1 VSPRLAGGDSA
12 SACGTDPVRAG
23 SGRLWKMVEMFLP
36 RRPVI
41 PDGGR
46 VIAVLVAAGAIALVA
61 ILGAHYS
68 DTSQPGRFDRRID
81 HYLHGLLVDHH
92 RLLEDVADLG
102 GPVAITIVAVVLAAV
117 LFLAGRPRAALL
129 AVVAPALAAAI
140 TEWLL
145 KPLIGRT
152 LGGFY
157 SFPSGHTTGIFAVAF
172 VVVVAM
178 LDRSAP
184 RPRAA
189 VALIVCVLSLAIAAC
204 VAAALVADHYHYA
217 TDTVGG
223 AGVALATVAIVG
235 LGIDLT
241 FDALA

>member
-1 VSPRLAGGDSA
+1 
-12 SACGTDPVRAG
+12 
-23 SGRLWKMVEMFLP
+23 
-36 RRPVI
+36 
-41 PDGGR
+41 
-46 VIAVLVAAGAIALVA
+46 
-61 ILGAHYS
+61 
-68 DTSQPGRFDRRID
+68 
-81 HYLHGLLVDHH
+81 
-92 RLLEDVADLG
+92 
-102 GPVAITIVAVVLAAV
+102 V
-117 LFLAGRPRAALL
+117 LFVAGRPRAALL
-129 AVVAPALAAAI
+129 AAIGPALAAAI
-140 TEWLL
+140 TEWVL

-152 LGGFY
+152 LSGAY

-178 LDRSAP
+178 LDRAPP
-184 RPRAA
+184 RPRAL
-189 VALIVCVLSLAIAAC
+189 VALVVSVLSLVVAAG